1 MKHNKLIGPILLII
15 AAFIWGSAFVA
26 QSEGAKHLGP
36 FTFLCLRSFLG
47 TAVLMPVVLIKR
59 LRKKPSDDTVQTA
72 SKSTKTLLI
81 SGIICGIFL
90 FSASACQQIGLTKGT
105 EPGKAGFITALYILL
120 VPVFSLFL
128 GKKIRPII
136 WGCVGISIIALY
148 LLCVKEDNSIVPAD
162 IYVLMCAA
170 LYAVHILVI
179 DKFAPDID
187 GVELSAMQFFV
198 AGIISTVPALLFEQ
212 ATLTNVRDAALSI
225 AYSGIMSSGIAFTFQ
240 IIAQKRTEPTLASML
255 MSLESVFAVLT
266 SLVILGQLPTLREGI
281 GCVLMF
287 IAIIV
292 AQLPES
298 VFKKKKTKLSLF
310 IVTAII
316 LISIIA
322 FVFWNNSNEK
332 HPTATPTT
340 ATMSDVKSK

>member
-1 MKHNKLIGPILLII
+1 MKQNKLIGPILLII

-47 TAVLMPVVLIKR
+47 TAVLLPVILVTDMSKKKKGISLNTTKKDKKSLI
-59 LRKKPSDDTVQTA
+59 
-72 SKSTKTLLI
+72 I
-81 SGIICGIFL
+81 GGITCGIFL
-90 FSASACQQIGLTKGT
+90 FGASACQQIGLDKGT

-120 VPVFSLFL
+120 VPVFSLFI
-128 GKKIRPII
+128 GKKIRPVI
-136 WGCVGISIIALY
+136 WGCVALSVAALY
-148 LLCVKEDNSIVPAD
+148 LLCVKEDNSTVPAD
-162 IYVLMCAA
+162 LFVLFCAV

-179 DKFAPDID
+179 DKVAPDID
-187 GVELSAMQFFV
+187 GVKLSAMQFFV
-198 AGIISTVPALLFEQ
+198 AGIICIIPALLFEDS
-212 ATLTNVRDAALSI
+212 TMESIKAAAPSI
-225 AYSGIMSSGIAFTFQ
+225 AYAGIMSSGIAFTFQ

-292 AQLPES
+292 AQLPE
-298 VFKKKKTKLSLF
+298 KKKAVS
-310 IVTAII
+310 TAK
-316 LISIIA
+316 
-322 FVFWNNSNEK
+322 N
-332 HPTATPTT
+332 
-340 ATMSDVKSK
+340 